1 MRTPIRDFV
10 AAYGQNC
17 AHRLHMPGHKGAGP
31 LGCEA
36 LDITEVAGADDLACP
51 EGVILASE
59 ENATELFGS
68 RHTFYSAGG
77 SSQCVKAMLH
87 LAYIYRPEGAGNRV
101 LAARNAHKSF
111 LHGCALLGL
120 EPVWLYPDAPS
131 PLCSCPVSP
140 KALGRALDAGERP
153 CAVYIT
159 SPDYLGGVQDIAALA
174 EVCHA
179 RGVPLLVD
187 NAHGAYLKFLAP
199 SRHPLDLGADMCCDS
214 AHKTLP
220 VLTGG
225 AYLHVAK
232 GAAAPYE
239 AEARHSL
246 AVFGSSSPSYL
257 ILQSLDLCNA
267 QLAADYPGRIRGT
280 AEAVTALA
288 RALGIAPAEGD
299 PLKLAVPAY
308 EFGRTGQ
315 ELAALLRERRSEPEY
330 ADEDWLVLM
339 FTPEVDPGAFDA
351 VRAALSGLSRG
362 GARRPQALPGPGE
375 RVLSPRE
382 ALLSRRVSV
391 PVREAAGRVCAEA
404 AVSCPPAIPIA
415 VCGERISPEAAALME
430 KLGVCSISVA
440 EGLE

>member
-1 MRTPIRDFV
+1 MSTPICDFV
-10 AAYGQNC
+10 RDYC
-17 AHRLHMPGHKGAGP
+17 ATVALRLHMPGHKGRGE
-31 LGCEA
+31 LGCEV
-36 LDITEVAGADDLACP
+36 LDITEVPGADDLACP
-51 EGVILASE
+51 EGVILESE
-59 ENATELFGS
+59 ENTTELFGS

-87 LAYIYRPEGAGNRV
+87 LAYIYRPEGATNRV

-120 EPVWLYPDAPS
+120 EPVWLHPDEPS

-140 KALGRALDAGERP
+140 EALARALDAGERP

-174 EVCHA
+174 KVCHA

-187 NAHGAYLKFLAP
+187 NAHGAYLKFLSP

-232 GAAAPYE
+232 GAVAPYE

-246 AVFGSSSPSYL
+246 SVFGSSSPSYL
-257 ILQSLDLCNA
+257 ILQSLDLCA
-267 QLAADYPGRIRGT
+267 DRLGKDYPALIRET
-280 AEAVTALA
+280 ARRAAALS
-288 RALGIAPAEGD
+288 RELGLTPPEGD
-299 PLKLAVPAY
+299 PLKLALPAAY
-308 EFGRTGQ
+308 FGCTGP
-315 ELAALLRERRSEPEY
+315 ELASCLRGWRSEAEY
-330 ADEDWLVLM
+330 VDADWVVLM
-339 FTPEVDPGAFDA
+339 FTPGLDEGAYDT
-351 VRAALSGLSRG
+351 VRRALPRPRPVP
-362 GARRPQALPGPGE
+362 RRPQSLPEPGE
-375 RVLSPRE
+375 RALSPRE

-391 PVREAAGRVCAEA
+391 PVSEAVGRVCAEA

-415 VCGERISPEAAALME
+415 VCGERITPEAAALME
-430 KLGVCSISVA
+430 KLGVSRISVV

>member
-1 MRTPIRDFV
+1 MSTPICDFV
-10 AAYGQNC
+10 RGYCESVAV
-17 AHRLHMPGHKGAGP
+17 RLHMPGHKGRGE

-51 EGVILASE
+51 EGIILESE
-59 ENATELFGS
+59 ENTTELFGS
-68 RHTFYSAGG
+68 RHTFYSTGG

-87 LAYIYRPEGAGNRV
+87 LAYIFRPEGATNRV

-131 PLCSCPVSP
+131 PLCSCPVSRE
-140 KALGRALDAGERP
+140 ALERALDAGERP

-187 NAHGAYLKFLAP
+187 NAHGAYLKFLSP

-225 AYLHVAK
+225 AYLHVAE
-232 GAAAPYE
+232 GAMAAYE

-257 ILQSLDLCNA
+257 ILQSLDLCA
-267 QLAADYPGRIRGT
+267 DRLDKDYPALIRET
-280 AEAVTALA
+280 ARRTAALA
-288 RALGIAPAEGD
+288 RELGLAPSEGD
-299 PLKLAVPAY
+299 PLKLALPAGD
-308 EFGRTGQ
+308 FGCTGP
-315 ELAALLRERRSEPEY
+315 ELAACLRDWRTEPEY
-330 ADEDWLVLM
+330 VDADWVVLM
-339 FTPEVDPGAFDA
+339 FTPGLDDGAYDI
-351 VRAALSGLSRG
+351 VRRALPRRRPSE
-362 GARRPQALPGPGE
+362 RRPQSLPGPGE

-391 PVREAAGRVCAEA
+391 PVREAVGRVCAEA

-415 VCGERISPEAAALME
+415 VCGERIIPEAAALME
-430 KLGVCSISVA
+430 KLGVCEVSVA

>member
-1 MRTPIRDFV
+1 MSTPICDFV
-10 AAYGQNC
+10 RDYC
-17 AHRLHMPGHKGAGP
+17 ATVALRLHMPGHKGRGE

-51 EGVILASE
+51 EGIILESE
-59 ENATELFGS
+59 ENTTELFGS

-87 LAYIYRPEGAGNRV
+87 LAYIYRPEGAANRI

-120 EPVWLYPDAPS
+120 EPVWLYPDEPS

-140 KALGRALDAGERP
+140 EALGRALDAGERP
-153 CAVYIT
+153 LAVYIT

-179 RGVPLLVD
+179 HGVPLLVD
-187 NAHGAYLKFLAP
+187 NAHGAYLKFLSP
-199 SRHPLDLGADMCCDS
+199 SQHPLDLGADMCCDS

-225 AYLHVAK
+225 AYLHVAE
-232 GAAAPYE
+232 GAVAAYE

-246 AVFGSSSPSYL
+246 SVFGSSSPSYL
-257 ILQSLDLCNA
+257 ILQSLDLCA
-267 QLAADYPGRIRGT
+267 DRLGKDYPALIRET
-280 AEAVTALA
+280 ARRAAALS
-288 RALGIAPAEGD
+288 RELGLTPPEGD
-299 PLKLAVPAY
+299 PLKLALPAAY
-308 EFGRTGQ
+308 FGCTGP
-315 ELAALLRERRSEPEY
+315 ELTSCLRGWRSEAEY
-330 ADEDWLVLM
+330 VDADWVVLM
-339 FTPEVDPGAFDA
+339 FTPGLDEGAYDT
-351 VRAALSGLSRG
+351 VRRALPRPRPVP
-362 GARRPQALPGPGE
+362 RRPQSLPEPGE

-391 PVREAAGRVCAEA
+391 PVSEAVGRMCAEA

-415 VCGERISPEAAALME
+415 VCGERITPEAAALME
-430 KLGVCSISVA
+430 KLGVTRISVV

>member
-1 MRTPIRDFV
+1 MSTPICDFV
-10 AAYGQNC
+10 RGYCETVAI
-17 AHRLHMPGHKGAGP
+17 RLHMPGHKGRGE

-36 LDITEVAGADDLACP
+36 LDITEVPGADDLACP
-51 EGVILASE
+51 EGVILESE
-59 ENATELFGS
+59 ENTTELFGS

-87 LAYIYRPEGAGNRV
+87 LAYIYRPEGATNRI

-120 EPVWLYPDAPS
+120 EPVWLHPDEPS

-140 KALGRALDAGERP
+140 EALARALDVGERL

-174 EVCHA
+174 KVCHA

-187 NAHGAYLKFLAP
+187 NAHGAYLKFLSP

-232 GAAAPYE
+232 GAVAPYE

-246 AVFGSSSPSYL
+246 SVFGSSSPSYL
-257 ILQSLDLCNA
+257 ILQSLDLCA
-267 QLAADYPGRIRGT
+267 DRLGKDYPALIRET
-280 AEAVTALA
+280 ARRAAALS
-288 RALGIAPAEGD
+288 RELGLTPPEGD
-299 PLKLAVPAY
+299 PLKLALPAAY
-308 EFGRTGQ
+308 FGCTGP
-315 ELAALLRERRSEPEY
+315 ELASCLRGWRSEAEY
-330 ADEDWLVLM
+330 VDADWVVLM
-339 FTPEVDPGAFDA
+339 FTPGLDEGAYDT
-351 VRAALSGLSRG
+351 VRRALPRPRPVP
-362 GARRPQALPGPGE
+362 RRPQSLPEPGE
-375 RVLSPRE
+375 RALSPRE

-391 PVREAAGRVCAEA
+391 PVSEAVGRVCAEA

-415 VCGERISPEAAALME
+415 VCGERITPEAAALME
-430 KLGVCSISVA
+430 KLGVSRISVV

>member
-1 MRTPIRDFV
+1 
-10 AAYGQNC
+10 
-17 AHRLHMPGHKGAGP
+17 
-31 LGCEA
+31 
-36 LDITEVAGADDLACP
+36 
-51 EGVILASE
+51 
-59 ENATELFGS
+59 
-68 RHTFYSAGG
+68 
-77 SSQCVKAMLH
+77 MLH
-87 LAYIYRPEGAGNRV
+87 LAYIFRPEGATNRV

-131 PLCSCPVSP
+131 PLCSCPVSRE
-140 KALGRALDAGERP
+140 ALERALDAGERP

-187 NAHGAYLKFLAP
+187 NAHGAYLKFLSP

-225 AYLHVAK
+225 AYLHVAE
-232 GAAAPYE
+232 GAMAAYE

-257 ILQSLDLCNA
+257 ILQSLDLCA
-267 QLAADYPGRIRGT
+267 DRLDKDYPALIRET
-280 AEAVTALA
+280 ARRTAALA
-288 RALGIAPAEGD
+288 RELGLAPSEGD
-299 PLKLAVPAY
+299 PLKLALPAGD
-308 EFGRTGQ
+308 FGCTGP
-315 ELAALLRERRSEPEY
+315 ELAACLRDWRTEPEY
-330 ADEDWLVLM
+330 VDADWVVLM
-339 FTPEVDPGAFDA
+339 FTPGLDDGAYDI
-351 VRAALSGLSRG
+351 VRRALPRRRPSE
-362 GARRPQALPGPGE
+362 RRPQSLPGPGE

-391 PVREAAGRVCAEA
+391 PVREAVGRVCAEA

-430 KLGVCSISVA
+430 KLGVCEVSVA

>member
-1 MRTPIRDFV
+1 MSTPICDFV
-10 AAYGQNC
+10 RDYC
-17 AHRLHMPGHKGAGP
+17 ATVALRLHMPGHKGRGE

-51 EGVILASE
+51 EGVILESE
-59 ENATELFGS
+59 ENTTELFGS

-87 LAYIYRPEGAGNRV
+87 LAYIYRPEGATNRV

-120 EPVWLYPDAPS
+120 EPVWLHPDEPS

-140 KALGRALDAGERP
+140 EALGRALDAGERP

-179 RGVPLLVD
+179 HGVPLLVD
-187 NAHGAYLKFLAP
+187 NAHGAYLKFLSP

-225 AYLHVAK
+225 AYLHVAE
-232 GAAAPYE
+232 GAVAAYE

-246 AVFGSSSPSYL
+246 SVFGSSSPSYL
-257 ILQSLDLCNA
+257 ILQSLDLCA
-267 QLAADYPGRIRGT
+267 DRLDKDYPALIRET
-280 AEAVTALA
+280 ARRAAALA
-288 RALGIAPAEGD
+288 RELGLTPPEGD
-299 PLKLAVPAY
+299 PLKLALPAAY
-308 EFGRTGQ
+308 FGCTGP
-315 ELAALLRERRSEPEY
+315 ELASCLRDWRTVAEY

-339 FTPEVDPGAFDA
+339 FSPGLGEGAFEH
-351 VRAALSGLSRG
+351 VRRAMPL
-362 GARRPQALPGPGE
+362 RRPGSRKPRSLPGPGE
-375 RVLSPRE
+375 RLLSPRE
-382 ALLSRRVSV
+382 ALLARRESV
-391 PVREAAGRVCAEA
+391 PVSESAGRVCAEA
-404 AVSCPPAIPIA
+404 AVSCPPAIPVA
-415 VCGERISPEAAALME
+415 VCGERITPEAAQLME
-430 KLGVCSISVA
+430 ELGIGSVSVVQ
-440 EGLE
+440 GLE

>member
-1 MRTPIRDFV
+1 MSTPICDFV
-10 AAYGQNC
+10 RDYC
-17 AHRLHMPGHKGAGP
+17 ATVALRLHMPGHKGRGE

-51 EGVILASE
+51 EGVILESE
-59 ENATELFGS
+59 ENTTELFGS

-87 LAYIYRPEGAGNRV
+87 LAYIYRPEGAANRI

-120 EPVWLYPDAPS
+120 EPVWLYPDEPS

-140 KALGRALDAGERP
+140 EALGRALDAGERP

-187 NAHGAYLKFLAP
+187 NAHGAYLKFLSP
-199 SRHPLDLGADMCCDS
+199 SQHPLDLGADMCCDS

-232 GAAAPYE
+232 GAVAAYE

-246 AVFGSSSPSYL
+246 SVFGSSSPSYL
-257 ILQSLDLCNA
+257 ILQSLDLCA
-267 QLAADYPGRIRGT
+267 DRLGKDYPALIRET
-280 AEAVTALA
+280 ARRAAALS
-288 RALGIAPAEGD
+288 RELGLTPPEGD
-299 PLKLAVPAY
+299 PLKLALPAAY
-308 EFGRTGQ
+308 FGCTGP
-315 ELAALLRERRSEPEY
+315 ELASCLRGWRSEAEY
-330 ADEDWLVLM
+330 VDADWVVLM
-339 FTPEVDPGAFDA
+339 FTPGLDEGAYDT
-351 VRAALSGLSRG
+351 VRR
-362 GARRPQALPGPGE
+362 ALPRPRPVPRRLQSLPEPGE

-391 PVREAAGRVCAEA
+391 PVSEAVGRVCAEA

-415 VCGERISPEAAALME
+415 VCGERITPEAAALME
-430 KLGVCSISVA
+430 KLGVSQISVV

>member
-1 MRTPIRDFV
+1 MSTPICDFV
-10 AAYGQNC
+10 RDYCNSVAI
-17 AHRLHMPGHKGAGP
+17 RLHMPGHKGFGE

-36 LDITEVAGADDLACP
+36 LDITEVPGADDLACP

-59 ENATELFGS
+59 ENTTELFGS

-87 LAYIYRPEGAGNRV
+87 LAYIFRPEGAGNRI

-120 EPVWLYPDAPS
+120 EPVWLHPDAPS

-140 KALGRALDAGERP
+140 QALTRALDEGERP
-153 CAVYIT
+153 FAVYIT
-159 SPDYLGGVQDIAALA
+159 SPDYLGGVQDIASLA

-179 RGVPLLVD
+179 RGLPLLVD
-187 NAHGAYLKFLAP
+187 NAHGAYLKFLSP

-225 AYLHVAK
+225 AYLHVAE
-232 GAAAPYE
+232 GAMAAYE
-239 AEARHSL
+239 DEARHSL

-257 ILQSLDLCNA
+257 ILQSLDLCA
-267 QLAADYPGRIRGT
+267 DRLDKDYPALIRET
-280 AEAVTALA
+280 ARRVAALA
-288 RALGIAPAEGD
+288 QELGLEPPEGD
-299 PLKLAVPAY
+299 PLKLALPAWA
-308 EFGRTGQ
+308 FDCTGP
-315 ELAALLRERRSEPEY
+315 ELAACLRDWRTVAEY
-330 ADEDWLVLM
+330 VDEDWVVLM
-339 FTPEVDPGAFDA
+339 FTPGLDEGAYDT
-351 VRAALSGLSRG
+351 VRRALPRPRPVP
-362 GARRPQALPGPGE
+362 RRPLSLPEPGK
-375 RVLSPRE
+375 RLLSPRE
-382 ALLSRRVSV
+382 ALLARRVTV
-391 PVREAAGRVCAEA
+391 PVSESAGRVCADA

-415 VCGERISPEAAALME
+415 VCGERITAEAAKLME
-430 KLGVCSISVA
+430 KLGISRVSVV

>member
-1 MRTPIRDFV
+1 MSAPICDFV
-10 AAYGQNC
+10 RGYCETVAV
-17 AHRLHMPGHKGAGP
+17 RLHMPGHKGRGE

-36 LDITEVAGADDLACP
+36 LDITEVPGADDLACP
-51 EGVILASE
+51 EGIILESE
-59 ENATELFGS
+59 ENTTELFGS
-68 RHTFYSAGG
+68 RHTFYSTGG

-87 LAYIYRPEGAGNRV
+87 LAYIFRPEGAGNRI

-140 KALGRALDAGERP
+140 ESLAQALDTGERP
-153 CAVYIT
+153 FAVYIT

-179 RGVPLLVD
+179 HGLPLLVD
-187 NAHGAYLKFLAP
+187 NAHGAYLKFLEP

-225 AYLHVAK
+225 AYLHVARDAM
-232 GAAAPYE
+232 AAYE
-239 AEARHSL
+239 QEARHSL

-257 ILQSLDLCNA
+257 ILQSLDLCA
-267 QLAADYPGRIRGT
+267 DRLDKDYPALIRET
-280 AEAVTALA
+280 ARRVAALA
-288 RALGIAPAEGD
+288 LELGLNPPESD
-299 PLKLAVPAY
+299 PLKLALPAGN
-308 EFGRTGQ
+308 FGCTGP
-315 ELAALLRERRSEPEY
+315 ELAVCLRGWRTVAEY
-330 ADEDWLVLM
+330 VDEDWVVLM
-339 FTPEVDPGAFDA
+339 FTPGLDWGAYDT
-351 VRAALSGLSRG
+351 
-362 GARRPQALPGPGE
+362 ARRALPRPRPVQHSPQAMPKPGE

-382 ALLSRRVSV
+382 ALLSRRVSL
-391 PVREAAGRVCAEA
+391 PVSECAGRVCADA

-415 VCGERISPEAAALME
+415 VCGERITPEAARLME
-430 KLGVCSISVA
+430 KLGISQISVV

>member
-1 MRTPIRDFV
+1 MSTPICDFV
-10 AAYGQNC
+10 RDYCDTVAL
-17 AHRLHMPGHKGAGP
+17 RLHMPGHKGRGE

-51 EGVILASE
+51 EGVILESE
-59 ENATELFGS
+59 ENTTELFGS

-87 LAYIYRPEGAGNRV
+87 LAYIYRPEGATNRV

-120 EPVWLYPDAPS
+120 EPVWLYPDEPS

-140 KALGRALDAGERP
+140 EALGRALDAGERP
-153 CAVYIT
+153 LAVYIT

-187 NAHGAYLKFLAP
+187 NAHGAYLKFLSP
-199 SRHPLDLGADMCCDS
+199 SQHPLDLGADMCCDS

-225 AYLHVAK
+225 AYLHVAE
-232 GAAAPYE
+232 GAVAAYE

-246 AVFGSSSPSYL
+246 SVFGSSSPSYL
-257 ILQSLDLCNA
+257 ILQSLDLCA
-267 QLAADYPGRIRGT
+267 DRLGKDYPALIRET
-280 AEAVTALA
+280 ARRVAALA
-288 RALGIAPAEGD
+288 RELGLTPPEGD
-299 PLKLAVPAY
+299 PLKLALPAAY
-308 EFGRTGQ
+308 FGCTGP
-315 ELAALLRERRSEPEY
+315 ELASCLRDWRSEAEY
-330 ADEDWLVLM
+330 VDADWVVLM
-339 FTPEVDPGAFDA
+339 FTPGLDEGAYDT
-351 VRAALSGLSRG
+351 VRR
-362 GARRPQALPGPGE
+362 ALPRPGPVPRRLQSLPEPGE

-391 PVREAAGRVCAEA
+391 PVIEAVGRVCAEA

-415 VCGERISPEAAALME
+415 VCGERITPEAAALME
-430 KLGVCSISVA
+430 KLGVSQISVV

>member
-1 MRTPIRDFV
+1 MSTPICDFV
-10 AAYGQNC
+10 RDYCDTVAL
-17 AHRLHMPGHKGAGP
+17 RLHMPGHKGRGE

-51 EGVILASE
+51 EGVILESE
-59 ENATELFGS
+59 ENTTELFGS

-87 LAYIYRPEGAGNRV
+87 LAYIYRPEGATNRV

-120 EPVWLYPDAPS
+120 EPVWLYPDEPS

-140 KALGRALDAGERP
+140 EALARALDAGERP
-153 CAVYIT
+153 LAVYIT

-174 EVCHA
+174 KVCHA

-187 NAHGAYLKFLAP
+187 NAHGAYLKFLSP
-199 SRHPLDLGADMCCDS
+199 SQHPLDLGADMCCDS

-232 GAAAPYE
+232 GAVVPYE

-246 AVFGSSSPSYL
+246 SVFGSSSPSYL
-257 ILQSLDLCNA
+257 ILQSLDLCA
-267 QLAADYPGRIRGT
+267 DRLDKDYPALIRET
-280 AEAVTALA
+280 ARRVAALS
-288 RALGIAPAEGD
+288 RELGLTPPEGD
-299 PLKLAVPAY
+299 PLKLALPAAY
-308 EFGRTGQ
+308 FGCTGP
-315 ELAALLRERRSEPEY
+315 ELASCLRGWRSEAEY
-330 ADEDWLVLM
+330 VDADWVVLM
-339 FTPEVDPGAFDA
+339 FTPGLDEGAYDT
-351 VRAALSGLSRG
+351 VRR
-362 GARRPQALPGPGE
+362 ALPRPRPVPRRLQSLPEPGE
-375 RVLSPRE
+375 QVLSPRE

-391 PVREAAGRVCAEA
+391 PVSEAVGRVCAEA

-415 VCGERISPEAAALME
+415 VCGERITPEAAALME
-430 KLGVCSISVA
+430 KLGVSRISVV